1 MLTVKWISIGFS
13 AVAALMLLALMT
25 LTFPAKSAD
34 AAMVTSGGDTVSTH
48 QAALLPTDSV
58 MGDTAVLPEAGNA
71 DLLATEN
78 ILTPEPV
85 ALDPRERVLRALE
98 RDDIRADLQSYGVS
112 QAEARARVASL
123 TDSEVAELANEL
135 DNMPA
140 GAGTKHNG
148 HHHGGYIHDSTFAKL
163 LVIGAAGVLFPP
175 SLMNRT
181 SMPGGAN

>member
-78 ILTPEPV
+78 I
-85 ALDPRERVLRALE
+85 LRALE